1 MFNAQAIID
10 IGGRQYTIDA
20 FRGREGWKYLPRIT
34 KFIMPIIE
42 ALGGAENIDEQIALS
57 KFAGLLDGDN
67 ADEIYNL
74 VQELMSGVSVEGRA
88 VNFDTEFA
96 QKYDVLLK
104 LTLEVLKLNY
114 LESFQRLATTF
125 NQ

>member
-88 VNFDTEFA
+88 INFDTEFA